1 MFFIVIT
8 TSKRIE
14 SAICRRNLFREKE
27 EIKEAEMEYARLARV
42 LKDFR
47 DGGGEGEGGNGEKE
61 RPAGIGSEE
70 NPDGKALSSRS

>member
-14 SAICRRNLFREKE
+14 SAICRRNLFREKK

-47 DGGGEGEGGNGEKE
+47 DSDREGEGGRE
-61 RPAGIGSEE
+61 RRKRKDRLE
-70 NPDGKALSSRS
+70 

>member
-14 SAICRRNLFREKE
+14 SAICRRNLFREKK

-47 DGGGEGEGGNGEKE
+47 DSGREGEEGGNGEKE
-61 RPAGIGSEE
+61 KTG
-70 NPDGKALSSRS
+70 